1 MLYLFCFVLYLYN
14 NIVICICIR
23 EAPCT
28 GLEPF
33 VLPFS
38 LNKLMIMIINQIL
51 RKIKIAVRISSRK
64 GH

>member
-14 NIVICICIR
+14 VIVICVCVR

-38 LNKLMIMIINQIL
+38 LNKLIII
-51 RKIKIAVRISSRK
+51 IKITFYLAVAGKMGRLT
-64 GH
+64 